1 LITCSCC
8 RLSSADN
15 ITLQQHDADIN
26 DANAAPAAT
35 TCGGDRLYQ
44 HQAEKFLPPYFSD
57 PGRPTIVG
65 ADATRSLVMGLAY
78 DFVYTGDVTGASLVA
93 PESVTHQLDMQG
105 RVIQLV
111 VGTQRTRRDGTKAI
125 TVTMPPG
132 DAWGGLVAPP
142 GPYMLFL
149 LNGQL
154 PSRTAQWVRLRA
166 P

>member
-1 LITCSCC
+1 VPTSRTDDTHSSC
-8 RLSSADN
+8 
-15 ITLQQHDADIN
+15 HDA
-26 DANAAPAAT
+26 AAT
-35 TCGGDRLYQ
+35 TCTGPNEKRTYQ
-44 HQAEKFLPPYFSD
+44 HQAEKFLPPYAFEPLLSQ
-57 PGRPTIVG
+57 RPVIRNAGV
-65 ADATRSLVMGLAY
+65 TRNVVMGANY
-78 DFVYTGDVTGASLVA
+78 EFVYTGDVTGASLVA